1 MQPVRSIALG
11 VLSLQW
17 NAEGNLK
24 THVLRRK
31 RGSACVFGSM
41 NGIKSLGTC
50 SLFRRYI
57 IFSIHLHFSGSDR
70 STYKYLKFS
79 PTIRENRGVYFESQT
94 IKILC
99 L

>member
-57 IFSIHLHFSGSDR
+57 IFSIHLHFCGSDR
-70 STYKYLKFS
+70 LQLDS

>member
-1 MQPVRSIALG
+1 MQPVRNIALG

-31 RGSACVFGSM
+31 RGPTCVFGSM

-50 SLFRRYI
+50 SLFR
-57 IFSIHLHFSGSDR
+57 
-70 STYKYLKFS
+70 
-79 PTIRENRGVYFESQT
+79 
-94 IKILC
+94 
-99 L
+99 

>member
-24 THVLRRK
+24 THDLRRK

-50 SLFRRYI
+50 SLFADISYSLYI
-57 IFSIHLHFSGSDR
+57 YIFAVATAQLAIRL
-70 STYKYLKFS
+70 
-79 PTIRENRGVYFESQT
+79 PTIRENRGVYF
-94 IKILC
+94 
-99 L
+99 

>member
-31 RGSACVFGSM
+31 RGSTCVFGSM

-57 IFSIHLHFSGSDR
+57 IFSIHLHFCGSDR
-70 STYKYLKFS
+70 SLAIRL

-94 IKILC
+94 I
-99 L
+99 